1 MNVGLIDVDMKNTG
15 KRSRGKGNAVCYSLP
30 TSRAQRLYFSP

>member
-15 KRSRGKGNAVCYSLP
+15 KKDFPYTDTDETVCIS
-30 TSRAQRLYFSP
+30 